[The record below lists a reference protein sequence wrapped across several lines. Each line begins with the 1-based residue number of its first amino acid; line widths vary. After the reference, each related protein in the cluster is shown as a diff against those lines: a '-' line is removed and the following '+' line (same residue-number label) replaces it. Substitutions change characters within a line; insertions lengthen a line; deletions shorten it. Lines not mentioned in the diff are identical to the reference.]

1 MEFVQA
7 AAVQALRLSEHF
19 LRVVLH
25 VPELGRLNLPTSA
38 DAAIGMY
45 FGPSDSPSGR
55 TYTVRYC
62 DPARYEITVDF
73 VLHGDGSGTNW
84 VRRAAPA
91 DNVTLAYPGSWY
103 RPRPDS
109 DSQVLVADL
118 AGFPALA
125 RIIESLP
132 PDADAVAVVEVLDE
146 SDLDYLPHRP
156 EIEVVASV
164 GTGNG
169 VTDSVLSHLV
179 TTQCAPSRQHYCWYG
194 GEASTA
200 RTVRKYLRRELRWG
214 VDQFD
219 VVGYWRLDS
228 EAWDRQYA
236 AVGGQLFAVYQ
247 NALAQGKGERLA
259 SEEYDLALEQAG
271 L

>member
-1 MEFVQA
+1 MGFGT
-7 AAVQALRLSEHF
+7 AAVVETLRLSEHF
-19 LRVVLH
+19 HRVVLR
-25 VPELGRLNLPTSA
+25 VPELGQLNLPTSA

-45 FGPSDSPSGR
+45 FGTSDSPSGR

-62 DPARYEITVDF
+62 DPAQCEITVDF
-73 VLHGDGSGTNW
+73 VLHGDGIGADW
-84 VRRAAPA
+84 AQRAAPGDA
-91 DNVTLAYPGSWY
+91 VTIAYPGSWY
-103 RPRPDS
+103 GPHPDT

-125 RIIESLP
+125 RIVENLP
-132 PDADAVAVVEVLDE
+132 PDADAVAVVEVLDA

-169 VTDSVLSHLV
+169 VTDSVLSRLV
-179 TTQCAPSRQHYCWYG
+179 TTRCAPSRREYCWFG

-200 RTVRKYLRRELRWG
+200 RAVRKHLRRELHWG
-214 VDQFD
+214 IDQFD
-219 VVGYWRLDS
+219 ILGYWRRDS
-228 EAWDRQYA
+228 GDWDRRYSD
-236 AVGGQLFAVYQ
+236 VGPQLVAVYQ